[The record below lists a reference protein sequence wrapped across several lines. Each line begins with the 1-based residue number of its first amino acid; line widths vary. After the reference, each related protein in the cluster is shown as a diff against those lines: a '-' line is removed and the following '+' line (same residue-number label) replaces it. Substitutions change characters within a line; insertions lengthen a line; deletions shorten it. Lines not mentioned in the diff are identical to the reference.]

1 MRVIVHGGAGGT
13 PDEPE
18 PRQVVLDEAAEAG
31 SVASTPLDAVES
43 SLNVLEHSER
53 FNAGRGGAVQSDGVV
68 RTDAGVM
75 TSDRE
80 IGAVSSMP
88 GVEHAISAARVVKE
102 NTPHI
107 FVSGEHAVELA
118 AEYDVET
125 DVDLMTETTR
135 NRYEEENPPEGGPRK
150 HLDWLQTRFGSG
162 SDQAGG
168 TGNGAGSAS
177 KEEAPDHD
185 TVGAVAYDGDT
196 FAAATSTGG
205 RSFALAGRV
214 GDVPQVGSGFY
225 CGPAG
230 GASATG
236 AGEDIARVTLT
247 RRAVR
252 HMEEGLS
259 AQAAA
264 DRAMNEFGEITGSGA
279 GIIVLDDEGAG
290 SAFNTDG
297 MQTSVAADF

>member
-1 MRVIVHGGAGGT
+1 MRVIVHGGAGST

-18 PRQVVLDEAAEAG
+18 PRQAVLDEAAEAG
-31 SVASTPLDAVES
+31 SVASTPLDAVEA

-80 IGAVSSMP
+80 IGAVSSMV
-88 GVEHAISAARVVKE
+88 GVEKAISAARVVME
-102 NTPHI
+102 QTPHI

-125 DVDLMTETTR
+125 GVDLMTEKTR
-135 NRYEEENPPEGGPRK
+135 NRYEEENPPEGGPRE

-168 TGNGAGSAS
+168 TGNGAGGAS

-264 DRAMNEFGEITGSGA
+264 DRAMDEFGEITGSGA